1 MKPFGKKDGILIG
14 EMIETVE
21 HDLLNWIYNSHFGDV
36 YFLGFDI
43 SFSFLNDSLF

>member
-21 HDLLNWIYNSHFGDV
+21 HDLLNWIYDGHFGDL
-36 YFLGFDI
+36 YFFRVRYLFLY
-43 SFSFLNDSLF
+43 SFLSFF